1 MKHCQQKMTS
11 IHYEIAITAKK
22 MAIKNLEDLLA
33 QGLPIPMKIDFMNEL
48 EQQLINLEK
57 LEVEAHA

>member
-1 MKHCQQKMTS
+1 MTS